1 MGHRTLYSEYLCEIY
16 SLNPKPPVIEYETFC
31 PSFVSGYHYHL
42 RVFVPE
48 GSISKYKKARYWER
62 FESFHAIVVPHD
74 DGVTDGGDD
83 LKWTMTLFE
92 DYTGGAPSCALLL
105 CKGAC
110 MVFRMMRHLWCL
122 CVFLGGGYIRWKMG
136 VNWVFNGLNRC
147 FGLSIGPFWP
157 KQTQGRPKRTQSRPK
172 LFGLIRPSK
181 TRWLV
186 DLLTCWLCWG
196 RGKKKGPYSH
206 EPGTFEFYE

>member
-1 MGHRTLYSEYLCEIY
+1 MTDINAFANPSSVTKMGHRTLYSEYLCEIY

-83 LKWTMTLFE
+83 LK
-92 DYTGGAPSCALLL
+92 
-105 CKGAC
+105 
-110 MVFRMMRHLWCL
+110 
-122 CVFLGGGYIRWKMG
+122 
-136 VNWVFNGLNRC
+136 
-147 FGLSIGPFWP
+147 
-157 KQTQGRPKRTQSRPK
+157 
-172 LFGLIRPSK
+172 
-181 TRWLV
+181 
-186 DLLTCWLCWG
+186 
-196 RGKKKGPYSH
+196 
-206 EPGTFEFYE
+206 